1 MESDATGPREYK
13 LTEVSVEGLKDTKEK
28 IAKIIET
35 ISKPLFEKPPKEN
48 KDGEDQDEDDE
59 LDDED
64 DEVMSGIEQ
73 KMASEIKKELD
84 KEFGSNW
91 NVLVGNHFAT
101 LINLVPK
108 DRHGTFKYGGV
119 TVQLFEANNI

>member
-1 MESDATGPREYK
+1 MEADATGPREYK
-13 LTEVSVEGLKDTKEK
+13 LTEVNVTKLGDTKEK

-35 ISKPLFEKPPKEN
+35 ISKPLFDKPPKEA
-48 KDGEDQDEDDE
+48 KDNEDQDEEDE
-59 LDDED
+59 LDEED

-84 KEFGSNW
+84 KELGGNW

-101 LINLVPK
+101 LLNLVAK
-108 DRHGTFKYGGV
+108 DRHGSFKYG
-119 TVQLFEANNI
+119 